1 MREWLLVVAPVLI
14 VVYFMVYPAH
24 LGALMAMAMRVI
36 S

>member
-14 VVYFMVYPAH
+14 VVYFLVYPAH
-24 LGALMAMAMRVI
+24 LSALMTIAMRFV